1 MGKVIIALLI
11 TGLFCLTA
19 VAKKPSASIAGI
31 SHRKKAA
38 KDTVVMNFHVCKN
51 NVGYTICGQAP
62 TSGNSTYPLPA
73 HKPEYTPDYEKDIAA
88 IVLRG
93 IPEIPK
99 VKFPYDKLGPE
110 TQSGA
115 FVGICSW
122 NGAW

>member
-1 MGKVIIALLI
+1 MGKIIIALLI
-11 TGLFCLTA
+11 TSLFCLTA
-19 VAKKPSASIAGI
+19 VAKKPSAGIVGI

-38 KDTVVMNFHVCKN
+38 KDTVVMNFRVCKN
-51 NVGYTICGQAP
+51 NVGYTICDQAP
-62 TSGNSTYPLPA
+62 TSENSTYHEPA
-73 HKPEYTPDYEKDIAA
+73 HKPEYTPDYEKNIAA

-99 VKFPYDKLGPE
+99 VKFPCDKLGPE